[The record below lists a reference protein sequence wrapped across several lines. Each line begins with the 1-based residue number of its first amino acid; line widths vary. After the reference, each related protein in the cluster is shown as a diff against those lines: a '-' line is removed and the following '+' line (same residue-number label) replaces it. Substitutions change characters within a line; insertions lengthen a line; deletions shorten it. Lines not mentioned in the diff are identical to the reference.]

1 MEYLSTTVFII
12 YCKPEQTYFIHRDHH
27 DWFDEYNYRIYTED
41 KDTPVSLLLQ
51 QYPEIL
57 ISNSDIINLVPC
69 ELVLTYNTF
78 RDIEI
83 ITYEI
88 VFTTSGKKIGFN

>member
-1 MEYLSTTVFII
+1 MEYLSATVFII
-12 YCKPEQTYFIHRDHH
+12 YCKPEQTYYIHRDHH

-57 ISNSDIINLVPC
+57 ISNSDFLNLIPCKLDIIYTPFC
-69 ELVLTYNTF
+69 
-78 RDIEI
+78 DI
-83 ITYEI
+83 
-88 VFTTSGKKIGFN
+88 TTLIY